1 MFRYQSVSSDWKN
14 VKKHLEIVGTRR
26 FLTNREMA
34 RLVRRWVDMVT
45 YPSQTRVMEAD
56 LALIRT
62 LRLGGDECKKRG
74 QAIYCCFLILYS

>member
-45 YPSQTRVMEAD
+45 YPSQTRGIIEIGS
-56 LALIRT
+56 LELF
-62 LRLGGDECKKRG
+62 GGAEYG
-74 QAIYCCFLILYS
+74 NL